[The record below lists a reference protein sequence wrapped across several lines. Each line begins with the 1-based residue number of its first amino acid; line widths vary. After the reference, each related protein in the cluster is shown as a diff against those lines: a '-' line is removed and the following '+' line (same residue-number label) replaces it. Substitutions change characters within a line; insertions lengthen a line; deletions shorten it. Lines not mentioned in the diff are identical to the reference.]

1 MSSRSLLTKEEV
13 VMLRTKYLGDVHKE
27 YRDVVQALNLV
38 ADALKSIDGDEMY
51 VCDADQI
58 RLLKNMGKQVIE
70 LEAAAKA
77 LKLYVRDIAIRL
89 GLI

>member
-1 MSSRSLLTKEEV
+1 
-13 VMLRTKYLGDVHKE
+13 MLRTKYIADVHKE

-38 ADALKSIDGDEMY
+38 ADALRSIDGDEMY
-51 VCDADQI
+51 VCNTDQI
-58 RLLKNMGKQVIE
+58 RLLRKMGTQVIE

-89 GLI
+89 GLLP